1 MGSLRGSFILNNM
14 VWLFYG
20 SRSLDSSW
28 SWVVCFSAA
37 VTSAVY
43 FGFTLSFGVLF
54 PELMSYFNETVER
67 TAFVGSAALGMTWF
81 ASPPVG
87 YFIDRFGCRI
97 ASFLGG
103 LLCIVG
109 LLSTSFVQSLSYM
122 YFTYS
127 LVFGVGGC
135 FLYNSCYLVI
145 ARYFKRNLSLATGI
159 VAMGTS
165 LGLIFQGPLLQC
177 LLDSCGWRATVRVI
191 TIFFALVC
199 ILSLTYNPNIDET
212 PGEENVNNSINNEDD
227 SPMNSKKIVIYCSV
241 WLFPTYA
248 FVVIS
253 FMFGS
258 FGIYVPFIYLIKY
271 CETVGISAQKAS
283 RLFIFVGLSSSFGR
297 LISGKLCN
305 ADRVNAVFIY
315 QSSLLLAAIC
325 AFLLPFAT
333 KYREVIAFS
342 VVYGLADGIFITT
355 HGFILLS
362 CIDAKRRTAAF
373 AMNNVLFAIAAAAGG
388 PIIGLIVDKTGN
400 YIYSFYMTSGM
411 LFTGFL
417 IPMVLVI
424 LRRRRSRV
432 GIVESKQVCEPDRK
446 LANNIETQEVDSNS
460 NGGHRT
466 IQPECT
472 A

>member
-14 VWLFYG
+14 VWLFNG

-37 VTSAVY
+37 VSTSIY
-43 FGFTLSFGVLF
+43 LGFTLSFGVLF
-54 PELMSYFNETVER
+54 PELISYFNETIER

-97 ASFLGG
+97 ASILGG

-109 LLSTSFVQSLSYM
+109 LLSTSFVPSLSYM

-135 FLYNSCYLVI
+135 FLYNSFYLVI
-145 ARYFKRNLSLATGI
+145 ARYFKKNLSLATGI

-165 LGLIFQGPLLQC
+165 LGLTFQGPLLQC
-177 LLDSCGWRATVRVI
+177 LLDLYGWRATVRVM

-199 ILSLTYNPNIDET
+199 LLSLTYNPNVDET
-212 PGEENVNNSINNEDD
+212 PEDENVNDSINKDEDD
-227 SPMNSKKIVIYCSV
+227 STMNNNKIAMYCSV
-241 WLFPTYA
+241 WLLPTYA

-253 FMFGS
+253 LMFGS
-258 FGIYVPFIYLIKY
+258 FGIYVPFIYLVKY
-271 CETVGISAQKAS
+271 CEAVGISAQKAS

-305 ADRVNAVFIY
+305 SDRVNAVFIY

-333 KYREVIAFS
+333 KYREVIAFC

-400 YIYSFYMTSGM
+400 YISSFYTTSVI
-411 LFTGFL
+411 LLTGSL

-424 LRRRRSRV
+424 LKRRKSRV
-432 GIVESKQVCEPDRK
+432 VILESNDT
-446 LANNIETQEVDSNS
+446 ETQEVDYNS
-460 NGGHRT
+460 SGCQLLIQQERT
-466 IQPECT
+466 